1 MSRLPFSADVEIVLL
16 LASPVHRYEG
26 RPADGPLPASG
37 AESHDSIRLR
47 AGLGIVGDR
56 HFAQRAHVHASVTVM
71 NADVLGRV
79 ADDLGLPRTLDPAA
93 TRRNILL
100 RGVDAEVDV
109 DALRGATFSLDSGDG
124 PVEFLANRPANPCAW
139 MDVVLA
145 PGAHRALRGRGGLRC
160 EPLTDG
166 LLRLGPARL
175 LSSIPLAGPGV
186 TGAAPPGRPAPP
198 GSPPGSSGS
207 CT

>member
-1 MSRLPFSADVEIVLL
+1 MTALPYGAEVEIVLL
-16 LASPVHRYEG
+16 LASAAHRYEG
-26 RPADGPLPASG
+26 RPADGPLPAAG
-37 AESHDSIRLR
+37 PETHPSIRVR

-56 HFAQRAHVHASVTVM
+56 HFARRAHAHASVTVM
-71 NADVLGRV
+71 NADVLDRV

-100 RGVDAEVDV
+100 RGTTGEVDI

-166 LLRLGPARL
+166 VLRLGAARL
-175 LSSIPLAGPGV
+175 RSSIPLTA
-186 TGAAPPGRPAPP
+186 TGAARPDRPARPGTPP
-198 GSPPGSSGS
+198 GSPGSGS
-207 CT
+207 

>member
-1 MSRLPFSADVEIVLL
+1 MSPLPYGADVEIVLL
-16 LASPVHRYEG
+16 LASSVHRYEG
-26 RPADGPLPASG
+26 RPTDGPLPAVG
-37 AESHDSIRLR
+37 AETHSSIRLR

-56 HFAQRAHVHASVTVM
+56 HFGRRAHAHASVTVM
-71 NADVLGRV
+71 NAAALDQV

-100 RGVDAEVDV
+100 RAVDGGVDV

-139 MDVVLA
+139 MDVVLS
-145 PGAHRALRGRGGLRC
+145 PGAHRALRGRGGMRC

-166 LLRLGPARL
+166 VLRLGPARL
-175 LSSIPLAGPGV
+175 QSSIPLGS
-186 TGAAPPGRPAPP
+186 TGAEPPGRPARPGNPP
-198 GSPPGSSGS
+198 GSPDS
-207 CT
+207 